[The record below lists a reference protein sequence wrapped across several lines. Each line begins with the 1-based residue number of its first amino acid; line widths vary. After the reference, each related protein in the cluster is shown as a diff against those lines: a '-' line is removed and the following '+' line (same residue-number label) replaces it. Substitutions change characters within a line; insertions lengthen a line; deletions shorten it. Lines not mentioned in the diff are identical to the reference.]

1 MTDQGWKDAVHTGHV
16 RMDAEHQV
24 ELALLDAL
32 HEAVSRDLGPNRVAE
47 VLEQLLEHT
56 NVHFMSEQLLM
67 RLTAYPQYEAHAE
80 EHDELIVKARM
91 LQSHVA
97 AGETKPDGSHPQRH
111 FTDAESP
118 VFQVVDDAV
127 VEHRI
132 HAPVRVGKVL
142 GVCYQMQHAPLMSW
156 GFFED
161 RHTNHLRINIRG
173 VDATGPESFDD
184 EFDSGSS
191 PATYL
196 KTRRVRLHSSQFL
209 EEESLLP
216 LHKQT
221 NRAVD
226 PYSLRPIH
234 FHFFPL

>member
-1 MTDQGWKDAVHTGHV
+1 MTDQGWKDAVHTGHA

-97 AGETKPDGSHPQRH
+97 AGEIKPTLALIDSMRNWLVQHMDGKDRALAAYLSGH
-111 FTDAESP
+111 S
-118 VFQVVDDAV
+118 
-127 VEHRI
+127 
-132 HAPVRVGKVL
+132 GKSV
-142 GVCYQMQHAPLMSW
+142 
-156 GFFED
+156 
-161 RHTNHLRINIRG
+161 
-173 VDATGPESFDD
+173 
-184 EFDSGSS
+184 
-191 PATYL
+191 
-196 KTRRVRLHSSQFL
+196 
-209 EEESLLP
+209 
-216 LHKQT
+216 
-221 NRAVD
+221 
-226 PYSLRPIH
+226 PIA
-234 FHFFPL
+234 

>member
-67 RLTAYPQYEAHAE
+67 RLTAYPQYEAHAG

-97 AGETKPDGSHPQRH
+97 TGETKPTLALIDSMRNWLVQHIDGKDRALAAYLSGH
-111 FTDAESP
+111 S
-118 VFQVVDDAV
+118 
-127 VEHRI
+127 
-132 HAPVRVGKVL
+132 GKSV
-142 GVCYQMQHAPLMSW
+142 
-156 GFFED
+156 
-161 RHTNHLRINIRG
+161 
-173 VDATGPESFDD
+173 
-184 EFDSGSS
+184 
-191 PATYL
+191 
-196 KTRRVRLHSSQFL
+196 
-209 EEESLLP
+209 
-216 LHKQT
+216 
-221 NRAVD
+221 
-226 PYSLRPIH
+226 PIA
-234 FHFFPL
+234 